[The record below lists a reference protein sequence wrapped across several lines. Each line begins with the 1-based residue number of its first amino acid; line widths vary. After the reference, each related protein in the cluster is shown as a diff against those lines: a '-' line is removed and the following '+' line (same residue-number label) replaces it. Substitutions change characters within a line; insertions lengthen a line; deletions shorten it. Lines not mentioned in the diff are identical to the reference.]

1 MHVNKPLF
9 FALTLAVCLL
19 ADQRASAQC
28 VEVAFKNDAGQ
39 LINPPGLVPGMMIG
53 DAPVFNDKLDL
64 PVHRDI
70 EVARTAPC
78 DDELVRNIRRLYNMS
93 CTSER
98 ARQQAAETNDKSIDV
113 ILQRCSDL
121 SAALNVSD

>member
-1 MHVNKPLF
+1 MNKPLF
-9 FALTLAVCLL
+9 FALTLAACVL

-28 VEVAFKNDAGQ
+28 VDVAFKDDAGQ
-39 LINPPGLVPGMMIG
+39 LIVPPGFVVGIMIG
-53 DAPVFNDKLDL
+53 DATVFGENVDL

-70 EVARTAPC
+70 KVVRAAPC
-78 DDELVRNIRRLYNMS
+78 PNEITREIKRLYNMS
-93 CTSER
+93 CTSKR
-98 ARQQAAETNDKSIDV
+98 ARQQAAETNNTSIDV

>member
-1 MHVNKPLF
+1 MNKPLF
-9 FALTLAVCLL
+9 FALTLAACVL

-39 LINPPGLVPGMMIG
+39 LIVPPGLVVGMMIG
-53 DAPVFNDKLDL
+53 DAPVFNVDL

-70 EVARTAPC
+70 KVVRAAPC
-78 DDELVRNIRRLYNMS
+78 SNELAREIQRLYNMS

-98 ARQQAAETNDKSIDV
+98 ARKQAAETNDTSIDV